1 MKTGQ
6 ITAQAFLDL
15 VRSAACVRYHGKHG
29 ALWLENTLD
38 SASVEYQAGRVVLRL
53 YTTDGRG
60 HGITMVSLSDVRR
73 VEILRFSEDIVAVG
87 IDCGESMERYELYI
101 DLPEKEKGKKNDRD
115 KEDVCMQ
122 EGQTV

>member
-1 MKTGQ
+1 LKTGQ

-38 SASVEYQAGRVVLRL
+38 SASVVHQAGRVELHL
-53 YTTDGRG
+53 FATDGRG
-60 HGITMVSLSDVRR
+60 HGISTVSLSDVQQI
-73 VEILRFSEDIVAVG
+73 EILRFCDGIVAVG

>member
-15 VRSAACVRYHGKHG
+15 VRGAVCVRYHGKHG
-29 ALWLENTLD
+29 AVWLENRLNG
-38 SASVEYQAGRVVLRL
+38 ASVEYQAGRVVLRL
-53 YTTDGRG
+53 YATDGRG
-60 HGITMVSLSDVRR
+60 HGISSVAMYDVRR
-73 VEILRFSEDIVAVG
+73 VEILRFSEGIVAIG
-87 IDCGESMERYELYI
+87 IDCGESMERCELYI

-122 EGQTV
+122 EG